1 MPRDPSHRPWNP
13 AGGWQATPGQPIP
26 RAARQPAANGLLL
39 VMLLLVWFSPAVH
52 RGLAAG
58 AGGDPAPAPL
68 ALVALHPRRP
78 RLRSALVLAV
88 TGPEEA
94 LRRHIFVPQHF
105 WQYVALHFGFG
116 PPGTRITV
124 GQFLWDLVATQ
135 VWLAVPVGLLAASL
149 SVWNAERAAG
159 GAEWSPFV
167 RRRQRIDQRTRD
179 RKTARLVAR
188 PRDHKLTAP
197 ALGIALDG
205 DLRQL
210 APRPLR
216 RPAGPA
222 AGQGHGRGRRPR
234 APARPSPCCA
244 SPTWPGV
251 LGRKVCFVDCKGTDP
266 TLVPALIAAYR
277 LGNPSARVG
286 CWPDT
291 AMDMWRGTPVQ
302 VASRLLAVEQFTEP
316 FYQRVASAGLRL
328 ALTAPDMPPVDG
340 SDELLRRLDVD
351 ELAALW
357 EGRPLQLKDIEAIGD
372 HLPGARLRYAD
383 FFAAL
388 AGAFDRGP
396 LVATRTSTW
405 PSSPSPPCCRKS
417 EADAAMRV
425 VLEDYGHYATGRK
438 PREGEDALLVLDEFS
453 ALASG
458 VDSAINLA
466 ERVRDVGVQV
476 VVAAQSVEG
485 LGDHRQA
492 PRLLASCAGGIVVH
506 QCPDPERLLALA
518 GMVRILEHNWEL
530 DHYGPRGLRQ
540 GPHGGPAPDRP
551 RAGPPGPARRSLGHP
566 GRPVHPP
573 ARPATARR
581 GAGAGRAGGHPSAG
595 RRHHAAADGRGAGAR
610 SGSRPPSPW
619 PAGSCAGPASGSAG
633 GGSAPGGCPPRP
645 AAVAGRAAPA
655 RTGAAMR
662 SPAGT
667 GLACGAAR
675 GNPAPATRTG
685 RLPAGR
691 AATWPPPASRALAR
705 SSRPC
710 GTGLRPPLTRP
721 SSRRPGETRSPG
733 AGEEQRPTSRQ
744 EAGMRYACRT
754 GYHSDA
760 QAAGAPAA
768 ATPSC
773 GRWTRRRTTSPHG
786 RRGSRGP
793 GAGPPGGD
801 APRHLDR
808 RPADYA

>member
-1 MPRDPSHRPWNP
+1 MNRSTDPRSHP
-13 AGGWQATPGQPIP
+13 GGWQATPGQPIP

-39 VMLLLVWFSPAVH
+39 VILLLVWFSPLSILAWLLGQAVILLQRRWH
-52 RGLAAG
+52 WWRFTLAS
-58 AGGDPAPAPL
+58 L
-68 ALVALHPRRP
+68 AWIGV
-78 RLRSALVLAV
+78 VLAV

-116 PPGTRITV
+116 PPGTRVTV

-179 RKTARLVAR
+179 RKHRPAGRPAPRPQAGRPR
-188 PRDHKLTAP
+188 PRD
-197 ALGIALDG
+197 
-205 DLRQL
+205 
-210 APRPLR
+210 RP
-216 RPAGPA
+216 
-222 AGQGHGRGRRPR
+222 GRRPGAAGAR
-234 APARPSPCCA
+234 AATWSHPRSCAARPWPWSAPPAPARPSPCSG
-244 SPTWPGV
+244 SPTWLGV

-291 AMDMWRGTPVQ
+291 AMDMWRGSPGPGGQPPARGRAVHR
-302 VASRLLAVEQFTEP
+302 ALLPAGRLRRPPPGPHRPRHAARRG
-316 FYQRVASAGLRL
+316 QRRAAAPPGRRRAGRPLGRPPPPAQGHRGHRRPPPRRPAALRR
-328 ALTAPDMPPVDG
+328 
-340 SDELLRRLDVD
+340 LLRRPGRRLRPRAAGRYEDVD
-351 ELAALW
+351 LAVLTV
-357 EGRPLQLKDIEAIGD
+357 PTLL
-372 HLPGARLRYAD
+372 
-383 FFAAL
+383 
-388 AGAFDRGP
+388 
-396 LVATRTSTW
+396 S
-405 PSSPSPPCCRKS
+405 KS

-518 GMVRILEHNWEL
+518 GMVRTLEHNWEL
-530 DHYGPRGLRQ
+530 DHYGPRGFAKARM
-540 GPHGGPAPDRP
+540 GERP
-551 RAGPPGPARRSLGHP
+551 RIDPEAGAPGPARRSLGDP
-566 GRPVHPP
+566 GRPEHPP
-573 ARPATARR
+573 ARAAPA
-581 GAGAGRAGGHPSAG
+581 
-595 RRHHAAADGRGAGAR
+595 GRGAGSRSSRRPPSRWPTTPSRCQRSRSRPR
-610 SGSRPPSPW
+610 SGSPPPSPS
-619 PAGSCAGPASGSAG
+619 PPGGASVELGSALAG
-633 GGSAPGGCPPRP
+633 GGNGLDVCPPRP
-645 AAVAGRAAPA
+645 GGRGWSGGPCQVGGGDEAAGGDRPRLRRRAREPCTRA
-655 RTGAAMR
+655 
-662 SPAGT
+662 
-667 GLACGAAR
+667 
-675 GNPAPATRTG
+675 RTG

-691 AATWPPPASRALAR
+691 AATWPPPASRALVA
-705 SSRPC
+705 S
-710 GTGLRPPLTRP
+710 LRDRLRRPLTRP

-744 EAGMRYACRT
+744 EART
-754 GYHSDA
+754 VADQQGTPTP
-760 QAAGAPAA
+760 AG
-768 ATPSC
+768 TC
-773 GRWTRRRTTSPHG
+773 
-786 RRGSRGP
+786 
-793 GAGPPGGD
+793 
-801 APRHLDR
+801 
-808 RPADYA
+808 

>member
-1 MPRDPSHRPWNP
+1 VNRPDPRNP
-13 AGGWQATPGQPIP
+13 AGGWQTTPGQPIP
-26 RAARQPAANGLLL
+26 RAARRPAANGLLL
-39 VMLLLVWFSPAVH
+39 VMVLLVWFSPLSLIAWLLGQAVILLQRRWH
-52 RGLAAG
+52 WWRFTLA
-58 AGGDPAPAPL
+58 
-68 ALVALHPRRP
+68 ALVAVAVVL
-78 RLRSALVLAV
+78 LVV
-88 TGPEEA
+88 GPEQA

-116 PPGTRITV
+116 PPGTKVTV
-124 GQFLWDLVATQ
+124 GQFLHDLVVTQ

-205 DLRQL
+205 DLASWRQGRYVVPPAQLRGKAMAVVGAPGAGKTVTLLRL
-210 APRPLR
+210 AYL
-216 RPAGPA
+216 AGL
-222 AGQGHGRGRRPR
+222 
-234 APARPSPCCA
+234 
-244 SPTWPGV
+244 

-277 LGNPSARVG
+277 LGNPSAQVG
-286 CWPDT
+286 CWPTT
-291 AMDMWRGTPVQ
+291 AMDMWRGSPVQ

-388 AGAFDRGP
+388 AGAFDRGHWSYEDVDLAVLTVP
-396 LVATRTSTW
+396 TLLS
-405 PSSPSPPCCRKS
+405 KS

-518 GMVRILEHNWEL
+518 GEVRVLEHNWEL
-530 DHYGPRGLRQ
+530 DYYGPRGFAKARM
-540 GPHGGPAPDRP
+540 GDRP
-551 RAGPPGPARRSLGHP
+551 RIDPEQVRQAQPGEAWVIQAGQSIHLRVLP
-566 GRPVHPP
+566 PP
-573 ARPATARR
+573 AVAPEPVEPMATLPLADDTVPLPAVEQPTSVGIA
-581 GAGAGRAGGHPSAG
+581 
-595 RRHHAAADGRGAGAR
+595 
-610 SGSRPPSPW
+610 
-619 PAGSCAGPASGSAG
+619 
-633 GGSAPGGCPPRP
+633 
-645 AAVAGRAAPA
+645 AAVALARRAGQRVGQRRERA
-655 RTGAAMR
+655 
-662 SPAGT
+662 
-667 GLACGAAR
+667 
-675 GNPAPATRTG
+675 G
-685 RLPAGR
+685 RLPS
-691 AATWPPPASRALAR
+691 P
-705 SSRPC
+705 
-710 GTGLRPPLTRP
+710 
-721 SSRRPGETRSPG
+721 SRRPWLIGRPLPG
-733 AGEEQRPTSRQ
+733 R
-744 EAGMRYACRT
+744 
-754 GYHSDA
+754 
-760 QAAGAPAA
+760 
-768 ATPSC
+768 
-773 GRWTRRRTTSPHG
+773 G
-786 RRGSRGP
+786 RR
-793 GAGPPGGD
+793 
-801 APRHLDR
+801 
-808 RPADYA
+808 